1 MKKIDFFFYFVINY
15 IIGYYNMA
23 TNNFNAQDLSG
34 HVFRPIR
41 SSRPHYNS
49 AKVAPVTSY
58 NEACVAPQAT
68 YQQVSMYDRWADD
81 IKSVKKDPCAQV
93 ALNERWMHDSVG

>member
-1 MKKIDFFFYFVINY
+1 
-15 IIGYYNMA
+15 MA

-58 NEACVAPQAT
+58 NEARVAPQAT

-81 IKSVKKDPCAQV
+81 IKSVKRILMRRLHLMKDGCRIV
-93 ALNERWMHDSVG
+93 LVKNL

>member
-81 IKSVKKDPCAQV
+81 IKSVKVQPSSSAASIEYYIV
-93 ALNERWMHDSVG
+93 TT